1 MFRTAA
7 RATRA
12 TKGARFYS
20 QKSTHE
26 KAVEQAKQLGEKGK
40 EYGGK
45 ALEEG
50 KKWAEK
56 GVKMVGPMGE
66 RASAYVGPMAERVS
80 TLAGPVAE
88 RVSTLAGPL
97 AQRVSAL
104 AGPQF
109 ATASAVVKHV
119 YRAEQ
124 LSPKPLLN
132 ADIWKNAAQE
142 IVALSRSS
150 WTALKARQVPFTA
163 RAAVIAV
170 EAWGIYKVGEI
181 IGRRSLVGYNLH

>member
-12 TKGARFYS
+12 TKGVRFYS
-20 QKSTHE
+20 QKSTQE

-50 KKWAEK
+50 KKWAER
-56 GVKMVGPMGE
+56 GVKMIGPAGE
-66 RASAYVGPMAERVS
+66 RASALV
-80 TLAGPVAE
+80 GPVAE
-88 RVSTLAGPL
+88 
-97 AQRVSAL
+97 RVSAL

-109 ATASAVVKHV
+109 ATASAVVKQV

-142 IVALSRSS
+142 ILALSRSS
-150 WTALKARQVPFTA
+150 WTALKARQIPFTA